1 MTWLYQRSIEIILQN
16 QSSTGAYIACPNF
29 PIYYYC
35 WYRDGSF
42 TAYAMDLVGKH
53 ESASAFH
60 KWAASTINANESTVN
75 RAISKIDAGDEIGDS
90 DILHTRYAVDGSFSQ
105 DEWPNFQLDGFGTW
119 LWALKEHSILSGQ
132 ELSKEILSAVQ
143 LAAQY
148 LSKLWKYPCFD
159 CWEEFSEDIHTY
171 TLGAIYAGFNAC
183 VSLIG
188 EQYCDVRDQVRE
200 YILNNCVRD
209 GKFVKYI
216 GVNDVDGS
224 LIGLGVPYRI
234 VALEDP
240 IMQRTVADIEST
252 LRCNGGVHRYNKDTY
267 YGGGE
272 WLLLTAWL
280 GWYYAKIGA
289 VENARIIL
297 EWIESQANDWGWL
310 PEQIPETLN
319 DPSFFEVWQ
328 QRWGEIASP
337 LLWSHAQYLILEHSL
352 NDELKMQSFR

>member
-1 MTWLYQRSIEIILQN
+1 MSWLYQRSIEIILQN

-29 PIYYYC
+29 PIYHYC

-42 TAYAMDLVGKH
+42 TAYAMNLAGKH
-53 ESASAFH
+53 DSASAFH
-60 KWAASTINANESTVN
+60 KWAADTINKNESTVN
-75 RAISKIDAGDEIGDS
+75 RAIRKIDAGDELGER
-90 DILHTRYAVDGSFSQ
+90 DILHTRYAIDGSFGR
-105 DEWPNFQLDGFGTW
+105 DDWPNFQLDGFGTW
-119 LWALKEHSILSGQ
+119 LWAVREHSLLSGQ
-132 ELSKEILSAVQ
+132 KLSKDILSAVQ
-143 LAAQY
+143 VIVQY

-159 CWEEFSEDIHTY
+159 CWEEFPQDIHSY
-171 TLGAIYAGFNAC
+171 TLGAIYAGINAS

-200 YILNNCVRD
+200 FILNNCVSD

-216 GVNDVDGS
+216 GIKDVDGS
-224 LIGLGVPYRI
+224 LIGLGVPYGI

-240 IMQRTVADIEST
+240 IMQKTIAGIEST
-252 LRCNGGVHRYNKDTY
+252 LRCDGGIHRYNKDTY

-289 VENARIIL
+289 LEKAKIIT
-297 EWIESQANDWGWL
+297 EWIESQANNLGWL
-310 PEQIPETLN
+310 PEQIPETLI
-319 DPSFFEVWQ
+319 DSPYFEVWR

-337 LLWSHAQYLILEHSL
+337 LLWSHAQYIILANSL
-352 NDELKMQSFR
+352 NEGSSIQLSS